1 MDLVEMQEWSK
12 ENQNYRYML
21 NVVDCFSKYAWSVP
35 LLDKKAETVL
45 NALEKIIETS
55 HRKPKRLW
63 VDEGKE
69 FYNRKMDEFIRENNI
84 VRYSTHGESKSVIVE
99 RFNRTLKANMWK
111 RFTALNTRNWI
122 DLLEKLM
129 NDYNNKKHSTIKMKP
144 IDASLIKNQSTVFG
158 NMYRAMPHIKP
169 KFDLGDSVRIS
180 RLKGVFEKGYLP
192 NWSEEL
198 FTISE
203 IKHTDPTTYI
213 IKDSAGDII
222 EGSFYEQELQKSTQ
236 EIFRIEK
243 IIQKKKIKGVEHVLV
258 KWLGHSNKFNEW
270 LPAKDLKL
278 I

>member
-158 NMYRAMPHIKP
+158 NTYRAMLHIKP

-180 RLKGVFEKGYLP
+180 RLKGLFEKGYLP